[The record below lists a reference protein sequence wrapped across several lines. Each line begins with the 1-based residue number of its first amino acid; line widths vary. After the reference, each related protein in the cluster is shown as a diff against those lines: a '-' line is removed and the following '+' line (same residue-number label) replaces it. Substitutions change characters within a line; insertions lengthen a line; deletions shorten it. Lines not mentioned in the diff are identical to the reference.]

1 MKLIKNKITG
11 IYTLLSVVLNF
22 VIIFNLVSGS
32 FHELQE
38 HKHADEEIC
47 SPEFEKD
54 ACHRY
59 LIHHEESTSCNKEHK
74 HINEKTEDCF
84 VCKYHKERQND
95 LNNTSEQL
103 LYLIVERSVNYTV
116 STSNVNSLSVFYT
129 YLRGPPA
136 YAC

>member
-1 MKLIKNKITG
+1 MKLIKTKITRF
-11 IYTLLSVVLNF
+11 YSLASVVLSF

-38 HKHADEEIC
+38 HSHSEEEIC

-84 VCKYHKERQND
+84 VCKYYKERQND

-103 LYLIVERSVNYTV
+103 LYVIVERSVNYTE
-116 STSNVNSLSVFYT
+116 SRSPINSLSIFYT

>member
-1 MKLIKNKITG
+1 MKLIKNKITK
-11 IYTLLSVVLNF
+11 IYSLLSVVLSF

-32 FHELQE
+32 FHEWQE

-47 SPEFEKD
+47 NPEFEKD

-84 VCKYHKERQND
+84 VCKYYKERQSD
-95 LNNTSEQL
+95 LNITNDQL
-103 LYLIVERSVNYTV
+103 LYVAVERSVNYNE
-116 STSNVNSLSVFYT
+116 SPSHIKSSSIFNT

>member
-1 MKLIKNKITG
+1 MKLIKNKIKRF
-11 IYTLLSVVLNF
+11 YSLLSVVLNF

-38 HKHADEEIC
+38 HKHSDEEIC

-84 VCKYHKERQND
+84 GCKYYKERQND
-95 LNNTSEQL
+95 LNITNYQL
-103 LYLIVERSVNYTV
+103 LYVAVERSVIYTEPQCP
-116 STSNVNSLSVFYT
+116 VNSLSIFYT